1 MANDCQID
9 MDGDYIKVGREE
21 ILLNKVTKVGQVPQ
35 CGKVVLKETISVSP
49 RSESIIPGTVD
60 GDVAQTW
67 AEIGPIKGSTANF
80 LVARTVV
87 DLQLSF
93 PPLRILNPTDRY
105 QRIKAG
111 TCVATCD
118 PVVGVKKV
126 EDIGLPIEQSIM
138 KDGDVPGDVPEHLQD
153 LFEGS
158 EKYLN
163 LEQKQK
169 SKCLLEEFKDVFAKD
184 RTDLGRTNLTN
195 HKIDTGSA
203 TPI

>member
-1 MANDCQID
+1 M
-9 MDGDYIKVGREE
+9 
-21 ILLNKVTKVGQVPQ
+21 
-35 CGKVVLKETISVSP
+35 
-49 RSESIIPGTVD
+49 
-60 GDVAQTW
+60 
-67 AEIGPIKGSTANF
+67 
-80 LVARTVV
+80 V
-87 DLQLSF
+87 DLQSSF
-93 PPLRILNPTDRY
+93 LPVRILNPIDRY

-138 KDGDVPGDVPEHLQD
+138 KDGDVPGDVPERLQD
-153 LFEGS
+153 LFERS

-169 SKCLLEEFKDVFAKD
+169 LKCLLEEFKDVFAKD

-203 TPI
+203 TPIRQAPRRLPLFKNEEARVVVEEMKKQGVIEPSKSPWASPRCPSSEKRWFHQILH